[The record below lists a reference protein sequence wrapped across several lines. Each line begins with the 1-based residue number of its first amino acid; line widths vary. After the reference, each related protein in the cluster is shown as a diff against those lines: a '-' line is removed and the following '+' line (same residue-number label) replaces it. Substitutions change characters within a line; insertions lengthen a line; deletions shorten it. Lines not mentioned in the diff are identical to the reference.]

1 VRSCPWSTCTSRRAN
16 DASAINSP
24 VGLRTMYRLVLT
36 ATLLTSIVTQFLR
49 LMLRWFKNDFFK
61 WVDKLSCELCGGGT
75 DNIGMGQPAP
85 DELSWGGSRVELY
98 KCHTCRMCAL

>member
-1 VRSCPWSTCTSRRAN
+1 
-16 DASAINSP
+16 
-24 VGLRTMYRLVLT
+24 
-36 ATLLTSIVTQFLR
+36 
-49 LMLRWFKNDFFK
+49 
-61 WVDKLSCELCGGGT
+61 VDKLSCELCGGGT